1 MILNQYISTKR
12 MKNGRFD
19 ANGKLQFIFWN
30 YLGVRKPLLGVD
42 HFFHILYLFMK
53 FYIFHSIYFHLYSFD
68 YTKFK
73 GC

>member
-19 ANGKLQFIFWN
+19 ANGKLQFIIWN

-42 HFFHILYLFMK
+42 HFFTLFIHEVLHFS
-53 FYIFHSIYFHLYSFD
+53 FY
-68 YTKFK
+68 
-73 GC
+73 